1 MLLTISFITSFP
13 DFINTTNWTLSCYLK
28 VGLYIK
34 SLHALEEIVFH
45 AFIPINEALD
55 SYDEELGAMEQ
66 DLSTAL
72 KQVRNLMSSYRVQDE
87 MDERY
92 VL

>member
-1 MLLTISFITSFP
+1 MLLKISFITSFP
-13 DFINTTNWTLSCYLK
+13 DFINTTNWTLSDYTSN
-28 VGLYIK
+28 K

>member
-13 DFINTTNWTLSCYLK
+13 DFINTTNWTLSD
-28 VGLYIK
+28 YISNK

>member
-1 MLLTISFITSFP
+1 M
-13 DFINTTNWTLSCYLK
+13 
-28 VGLYIK
+28 
-34 SLHALEEIVFH
+34 FH